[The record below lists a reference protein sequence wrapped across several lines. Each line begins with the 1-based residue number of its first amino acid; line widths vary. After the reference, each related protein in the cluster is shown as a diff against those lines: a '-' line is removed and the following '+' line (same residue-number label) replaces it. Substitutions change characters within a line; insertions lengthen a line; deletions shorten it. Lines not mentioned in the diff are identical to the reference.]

1 MKQLA
6 AWYQKKISSY
16 DKEEWETMVEQ
27 LLMRGTYRRRI
38 VDFSS
43 HARSYLID
51 VDLVRGSSFPKAKP
65 TLSMRRVIWY
75 ALVRLLFLPALY
87 QWWTQQTSP
96 ACAKFLLTLWL
107 MQVLNMTIY
116 FMTPD
121 MVDSD
126 PNCWLVPLGLMLVL
140 SIVHSQIVSTTEMEL
155 ARVRPRATYRRKLPR
170 YFRRPRSECDGGSGG
185 GSAESG
191 ATSSQSKTPTSKPAK
206 FRRRQSRTEIA
217 ENGLRKRKKEL
228 TKENLIKNLEPVKNK
243 ALIKVKAKD
252 SDDEDYMVWKK
263 PDLTA
268 PIVTFTPPPDDATP
282 STSFRYKPN
291 VLTKKQLESFNVR
304 QNQQAHIS
312 RALADGDDG
321 FESLNGYNSNGSE
334 GERVK
339 NETENLLQKERTS
352 SKEEKIKVAEKIG
365 SDAQL
370 GDSEVI
376 TKNDGPKIIEVTEEL
391 VESQILKKDDDD
403 DDKSDADS
411 DGVAP
416 TSSPS
421 TGKRVGVRF
430 RSNWAQDGIRMADS
444 SDEDFTVNKKKEK
457 KLDNYQSSSSD
468 GECSASAPS
477 IALPSHHTMSDW
489 VGQTTNSEESSY
501 CSQSEGGHSD
511 VGFPYTADSSWDPFA
526 ILDPTSDTV
535 KCTMW
540 ERGSTLRAELSA
552 VDISW
557 YVVARAERVMAAD
570 GCLWA
575 GLAMAAAVALI
586 KPIIRFAQ
594 VAAEQD
600 SRTEEELQALSVLT
614 YFPTLMASYKGS
626 LISVFNG
633 AFGDNIWLISTN
645 LLSCMLRFALGAL
658 VFFLLAVAER
668 AFKQRFLYAKL
679 FSHLTSARRARK
691 SELPHFR
698 LNTVRNIKTWLSTRS
713 YLRRRGPQR
722 SVEVIVSAAFML
734 IVVLLGCVSTH
745 LLRFNNT
752 QDSVTLESGWLLEV
766 LLWSFCIGI
775 YLLRL
780 GTLGSNVNKK
790 YRGCLSA
797 ILTEQINLHLA
808 IEQRPESKEQLTVAN
823 NVLKLAA
830 DLLKELDAPFK
841 ISALCANHYLYTI
854 TKVVIL
860 SALSGVLSEML
871 GFKLKLHKIKIK

>member
-1 MKQLA
+1 MMQLA

-38 VDFSS
+38 VDSFST

-65 TLSMRRVIWY
+65 TLGMRRVVWF
-75 ALVRLLFLPALY
+75 ALVRLVFLPALY
-87 QWWTQQTSP
+87 QWWAQQTSP
-96 ACAKFLLTLWL
+96 ACSKFLLSLWIL
-107 MQVLNMTIY
+107 QVLNMTLY
-116 FMTPD
+116 FVAPSSLEMD
-121 MVDSD
+121 A
-126 PNCWLVPLGLMLVL
+126 NCWVLPLALMLVL
-140 SIVHSQIVSTTEMEL
+140 SVVHSQIVSTTEMEV
-155 ARVRPRATYRRKLPR
+155 ARVRPRSTYRRKLPR
-170 YFRRPRSECDGGSGG
+170 YFRSRSDCDGGSGV

-191 ATSSQSKTPTSKPAK
+191 ATSSQSKTPTNKHTK
-206 FRRRQSRTEIA
+206 FRRRQSRSDIIEA
-217 ENGLRKRKKEL
+217 GLRKRKKEL
-228 TKENLIKNLEPVKNK
+228 TKENLIKDQELPAKNK
-243 ALIKVKAKD
+243 SEIKSKAKD
-252 SDDEDYMVWKK
+252 SDDEDYMAWKK
-263 PDLTA
+263 PNLNA
-268 PIVTFTPPPDDATP
+268 PIVTFTPPPDVATP
-282 STSFRYKPN
+282 SSSFRYKPN
-291 VLTKKQLESFNVR
+291 ILTKKYLESYNVR
-304 QNQQAHIS
+304 HNPQNNVGRPIF
-312 RALADGDDG
+312 ADGDDG
-321 FESLNGYNSNGSE
+321 FESLNGYNSNGSD
-334 GERVK
+334 GETRAKEIDRGKSTLASVGREK
-339 NETENLLQKERTS
+339 TISETNAPNVT
-352 SKEEKIKVAEKIG
+352 
-365 SDAQL
+365 
-370 GDSEVI
+370 
-376 TKNDGPKIIEVTEEL
+376 VTEENDTDT
-391 VESQILKKDDDD
+391 VKATDEFINKTKPEDDE
-403 DDKSDADS
+403 KSIDPDS
-411 DGVAP
+411 DGGILRNSGP
-416 TSSPS
+416 IS
-421 TGKRVGVRF
+421 KRIGVRF
-430 RSNWAQDGIRMADS
+430 RKSWANVTMPPES
-444 SDEDFTVNKKKEK
+444 SDDDFSNIKKKEK

-489 VGQTTNSEESSY
+489 VGQITNSEESSY

-511 VGFPYTADSSWDPFA
+511 VGFHYTTDSAWDPFT

-557 YVVARAERVMAAD
+557 CVVARAER
-570 GCLWA
+570 
-575 GLAMAAAVALI
+575 AMAAHGALWPGLLMAALVALVC
-586 KPIIRFAQ
+586 PAIRLVQ
-594 VAAEQD
+594 VAIDQD
-600 SRTEEELQALSVLT
+600 TRSEEELQSVSLLSYIPSLVVNYT
-614 YFPTLMASYKGS
+614 QGS
-626 LISVFNG
+626 PYSLFSG
-633 AFGDNIWLISTN
+633 GFGDNVWEITTN
-645 LLSCMLRFALGAL
+645 TLSCILRFALSGL

-722 SVEVIVSAAFML
+722 SVDVIVSAAFML
-734 IVVLLGCVSTH
+734 TLILLACVSAQ
-745 LLRFNNT
+745 LLR
-752 QDSVTLESGWLLEV
+752 DSPTLECGWLLEAMV
-766 LLWSFCIGI
+766 WCCCLGI
-775 YLLRL
+775 HLLRL
-780 GTLGSNVNKK
+780 LTLGSNVNRK

-841 ISALCANHYLYTI
+841 ISGICANHYLYTI

>member
-65 TLSMRRVIWY
+65 TLGMRRVVWY

-87 QWWTQQTSP
+87 QWWAQQTSP

-107 MQVLNMTIY
+107 MQVLNISLY

-121 MVDSD
+121 TVDID
-126 PNCWLVPLGLMLVL
+126 PNCWVVPLGLMIVL
-140 SIVHSQIVSTTEMEL
+140 GVVHSQIVSTTEMEL

-185 GSAESG
+185 GSGESG
-191 ATSSQSKTPTSKPAK
+191 ATSSQSKTPSTKPAK
-206 FRRRQSRTEIA
+206 FRRRQSRPEVTD
-217 ENGLRKRKKEL
+217 NVLRKRKKEL
-228 TKENLIKNLEPVKNK
+228 TKEILIKNLEPP
-243 ALIKVKAKD
+243 IKSKTMIKIKAKD

-263 PDLTA
+263 PDMTA

-282 STSFRYKPN
+282 STSFTYKTN

-304 QNQQAHIS
+304 QNNLA

-339 NETENLLQKERTS
+339 NEAENAEKPSCSTENKAT
-352 SKEEKIKVAEKIG
+352 EENKPQVAEEF
-365 SDAQL
+365 QENEP
-370 GDSEVI
+370 EVFI
-376 TKNDGPKIIEVTEEL
+376 N
-391 VESQILKKDDDD
+391 SNILKKED
-403 DDKSDADS
+403 DDKSVDADS
-411 DGVAP
+411 DVIP
-416 TSSPS
+416 TSSPN

-430 RSNWAQDGIRMADS
+430 RGSWAQDGIRES
-444 SDEDFTVNKKKEK
+444 SDDDFTVKKKEK
-457 KLDNYQSSSSD
+457 KLGNYQTSSSD

-501 CSQSEGGHSD
+501 ESQSEGGHSD

-526 ILDPTSDTV
+526 ILDPSSDTV

-557 YVVARAERVMAAD
+557 YVVARAERAMAAD
-570 GCLWA
+570 GCLWPA
-575 GLAMAAAVALI
+575 LAMAAAVALVA
-586 KPIIRFAQ
+586 PAIRLVQ
-594 VAAEQD
+594 VAIEQD
-600 SRTEEELQALSVLT
+600 TRTEEELQALSLFT
-614 YFPTLMASYKGS
+614 YIPSLVANYSQGSVFS
-626 LISVFNG
+626 LIGG
-633 AFGDNIWLISTN
+633 AYGDNIWVISTN
-645 LLSCMLRFALGAL
+645 LLSCCLRFALSAL

-722 SVEVIVSAAFML
+722 SVDVIVSAAFML
-734 IVVLLGCVSTH
+734 TLMLLACVSAQ
-745 LLRFNNT
+745 LLKDT
-752 QDSVTLESGWLLEV
+752 VTLECGWLLEAMV
-766 LLWSFCIGI
+766 WSCCLGI

-780 GTLGSNVNKK
+780 LTLGSNVNRK

-830 DLLKELDAPFK
+830 DLLKELDSPFK
-841 ISALCANHYLYTI
+841 ISGICANHYLYTI

>member
-43 HARSYLID
+43 HPRSYLID

-75 ALVRLLFLPALY
+75 ALVRLLFFPALY

-107 MQVLNMTIY
+107 MQVLNITIH
-116 FMTPD
+116 FMSPD
-121 MVDSD
+121 TAEKD
-126 PNCWLVPLGLMLVL
+126 PHCWLVPLGLMLVL
-140 SIVHSQIVSTTEMEL
+140 SVVHSQIVSTTEMEL
-155 ARVRPRATYRRKLPR
+155 ARVRPRSTFRRKLPR
-170 YFRRPRSECDGGSGG
+170 HFRRGRDCDGGSGG
-185 GSAESG
+185 SGVGSAESG
-191 ATSSQSKTPTSKPAK
+191 ATSSQSKTPTTKPAK

-217 ENGLRKRKKEL
+217 ENGLRKRKKDL
-228 TKENLIKNLEPVKNK
+228 TKEHLIKNMEPTKNK
-243 ALIKVKAKD
+243 TSTKMKAKD

-304 QNQQAHIS
+304 QNQQIPNS

-339 NETENLLQKERTS
+339 NETENLIQKEKTTS
-352 SKEEKIKVAEKIG
+352 TEQTNENATEENTPKTKLAESPKATTKNEEPKTIEPIKAFVKSNIMKKEEDEK
-365 SDAQL
+365 SL
-370 GDSEVI
+370 E
-376 TKNDGPKIIEVTEEL
+376 
-391 VESQILKKDDDD
+391 
-403 DDKSDADS
+403 S

-416 TSSPS
+416 TSSPN
-421 TGKRVGVRF
+421 TGKRIGVRF
-430 RSNWAQDGIRMADS
+430 RSSWAQEDIRIHES
-444 SDEDFTVNKKKEK
+444 SDDDFPPVNKKKDK

-511 VGFPYTADSSWDPFA
+511 VDCFPYTGDSSWDPFA
-526 ILDPTSDTV
+526 ILNPTSDTV

-557 YVVARAERVMAAD
+557 YVVARAERAQAAD

-575 GLAMAAAVALI
+575 GIAMAAAVAVI
-586 KPIIRFAQ
+586 KPILRFAQ

-600 SRTEEELQALSVLT
+600 TRTDEELQALSVLT
-614 YFPTLMASYKGS
+614 YFPTLMAGYKGS
-626 LISVFNG
+626 FVSIFFG

-645 LLSCMLRFALGAL
+645 ILSSILRFALGAL

-734 IVVLLGCVSTH
+734 LVVLLGCVSTH
-745 LLRFNNT
+745 LLRDT
-752 QDSVTLESGWLLEV
+752 VTSESGWVLEV
-766 LLWSFCIGI
+766 LLWSLCIGI

-808 IEQRPESKEQLTVAN
+808 IEQRPESKEQLMLAN

-841 ISALCANHYLYTI
+841 ISSLCANHYLYTI

>member
-75 ALVRLLFLPALY
+75 ALVRLLFLPVLY

-107 MQVLNMTIY
+107 MQVLNITIY
-116 FMTPD
+116 FMTPETID
-121 MVDSD
+121 ND
-126 PNCWLVPLGLMLVL
+126 
-140 SIVHSQIVSTTEMEL
+140 IVSTTEMEL
-155 ARVRPRATYRRKLPR
+155 ARVRPRATFRRKLPR
-170 YFRRPRSECDGGSGG
+170 YFRRPRSDCDGGSGG

-206 FRRRQSRTEIA
+206 FRRRQSRTDVA

-243 ALIKVKAKD
+243 TIVKMKAKD

-263 PDLTA
+263 PDVTA

-304 QNQQAHIS
+304 QNQQMLS
-312 RALADGDDG
+312 RVLADGDDG

-339 NETENLLQKERTS
+339 NETENLIQREAKRSNGQNDIGPKENNSPDKQSADTS
-352 SKEEKIKVAEKIG
+352 IETVKNEEIK
-365 SDAQL
+365 D
-370 GDSEVI
+370 
-376 TKNDGPKIIEVTEEL
+376 NDGIRED
-391 VESQILKKDDDD
+391 LKKHE
-403 DDKSDADS
+403 DKSDADS
-411 DGVAP
+411 DGIAA

-430 RSNWAQDGIRMADS
+430 RNSWAQDGIHLQET
-444 SDEDFTVNKKKEK
+444 SDEDFTIHKKKEK
-457 KLDNYQSSSSD
+457 KFDNYQSSSSD

-501 CSQSEGGHSD
+501 GSQSEGGHSD
-511 VGFPYTADSSWDPFA
+511 VGFSYTADSSWDPFA

-557 YVVARAERVMAAD
+557 YVVARAERAMAAD

-575 GLAMAAAVALI
+575 GLAMAAAVALV

-594 VAAEQD
+594 VAAELD
-600 SRTEEELQALSVLT
+600 SRTEEELQALSVIT
-614 YFPTLMASYKGS
+614 YFPTLMANYKGS
-626 LISVFNG
+626 LLSIFIG
-633 AFGDNIWLISTN
+633 AFGDNIW
-645 LLSCMLRFALGAL
+645 
-658 VFFLLAVAER
+658 
-668 AFKQRFLYAKL
+668 
-679 FSHLTSARRARK
+679 
-691 SELPHFR
+691 

-745 LLRFNNT
+745 LLR
-752 QDSVTLESGWLLEV
+752 DSVTLESGWLLEV

-808 IEQRPESKEQLTVAN
+808 IEQRPDSKEQLTVAN

>member
-65 TLSMRRVIWY
+65 TLGMRRVVWF
-75 ALVRLLFLPALY
+75 ALVRLVFLPMLY
-87 QWWTQQTSP
+87 QWWAQQTS
-96 ACAKFLLTLWL
+96 ATCAKFLLSLWI
-107 MQVLNMTIY
+107 MQLLNISLY
-116 FMTPD
+116 LLTPLD
-121 MVDSD
+121 IDA
-126 PNCWLVPLGLMLVL
+126 NCWLVPMGLMLVL
-140 SIVHSQIVSTTEMEL
+140 SVVHSQIVSTTEMEL
-155 ARVRPRATYRRKLPR
+155 ARVRPRSTYHRKLPR
-170 YFRRPRSECDGGSGG
+170 YFRRPRSDCEGGSGG

-191 ATSSQSKTPTSKPAK
+191 ATSSQSKTPSSKPAK
-206 FRRRQSRTEIA
+206 FRRRLSRSEISD
-217 ENGLRKRKKEL
+217 NGLRKRKKDL
-228 TKENLIKNLEPVKNK
+228 TKDNLIKNLDPAIKTK
-243 ALIKVKAKD
+243 SLIKIKIKD
-252 SDDEDYMVWKK
+252 SDDEEYMMWKK
-263 PDLTA
+263 PDITT
-268 PIVTFTPPPDDATP
+268 PIVTFTPPPDDATA
-282 STSFRYKPN
+282 SVEIKK
-291 VLTKKQLESFNVR
+291 LTKKQLETFNVR
-304 QNQQAHIS
+304 QTQQINVG
-312 RALADGDDG
+312 RAILPDGDDG
-321 FESLNGYNSNGSE
+321 FESLNGYISNGSD
-334 GERVK
+334 GDNRNK
-339 NETENLLQKERTS
+339 YIDLQNQGRKEDNTN
-352 SKEEKIKVAEKIG
+352 
-365 SDAQL
+365 
-370 GDSEVI
+370 
-376 TKNDGPKIIEVTEEL
+376 TPVTEPVVKSNVNKLNDIVDNAENEL
-391 VESQILKKDDDD
+391 FRSTGDLKKED
-403 DDKSDADS
+403 DDKSLEPDS
-411 DGVAP
+411 DCGIP

-421 TGKRVGVRF
+421 VRKRIRF
-430 RSNWAQDGIRMADS
+430 RGSWLQDDRRES
-444 SDEDFTVNKKKEK
+444 SDDDFTSVKKKHKNIE
-457 KLDNYQSSSSD
+457 NYQSSSSD

-501 CSQSEGGHSD
+501 GSQSEGGHSD
-511 VGFPYTADSSWDPFA
+511 VSFHYAADSSWDPFA
-526 ILDPTSDTV
+526 LLDPSSDTV

-557 YVVARAERVMAAD
+557 YVVARAERAMAAD
-570 GCLWA
+570 GGLWT
-575 GLAMAAAVALI
+575 GLAMAAAVAL
-586 KPIIRFAQ
+586 FAPATRLVQ
-594 VAAEQD
+594 VAIEQD
-600 SRTEEELQALSVLT
+600 NRSEEELQSI
-614 YFPTLMASYKGS
+614 S
-626 LISVFNG
+626 LITYIPSLVVNYSQGSIFSVISG
-633 AFGDNIWLISTN
+633 ALGDNIWEISTN
-645 LLSCMLRFALGAL
+645 ILSCLLRFALSEL

-722 SVEVIVSAAFML
+722 SVDVIVSAAFML
-734 IVVLLGCVSTH
+734 TIILLACVSAQ
-745 LLRFNNT
+745 LLRE
-752 QDSVTLESGWLLEV
+752 SVTLERGWLLEAMV
-766 LLWSFCIGI
+766 WSICLGI
-775 YLLRL
+775 YLLRFV
-780 GTLGSNVNKK
+780 TLGSNVNRK

-841 ISALCANHYLYTI
+841 ISGICANHYLYTI

>member
-65 TLSMRRVIWY
+65 TLGMRRVVWF
-75 ALVRLLFLPALY
+75 ALVRLVFLPALF
-87 QWWTQQTSP
+87 QWWAQQTSP

-107 MQVLNMTIY
+107 LQVLNISLYLMS
-116 FMTPD
+116 PD
-121 MVDSD
+121 NLDVD

-140 SIVHSQIVSTTEMEL
+140 SMVHSQIVSTTEMEI
-155 ARVRPRATYRRKLPR
+155 ARVRPRSTYRRKLPR
-170 YFRRPRSECDGGSGG
+170 YFRRPRSECDGGSAG

-191 ATSSQSKTPTSKPAK
+191 ATSSQSKTPTTKPSK
-206 FRRRQSRTEIA
+206 FRRRQSRSELCD
-217 ENGLRKRKKEL
+217 NGLRKRKKEL
-228 TKENLIKNLEPVKNK
+228 PKENVSTRLEPTVKNK
-243 ALIKVKAKD
+243 AIVKLKAKD
-252 SDDEDYMVWKK
+252 SDDEDYMAWKK
-263 PDLTA
+263 PDINT

-282 STSFRYKPN
+282 SSSFRYKSN
-291 VLTKKQLESFNVR
+291 ILTKKHLESFNVR
-304 QNQQAHIS
+304 QNQH
-312 RALADGDDG
+312 RAIFADGDDG
-321 FESLNGYNSNGSE
+321 FESLNGYNSNGSD
-334 GERVK
+334 GDNRVK
-339 NETENLLQKERTS
+339 ILQARLSGNKIVSNERN
-352 SKEEKIKVAEKIG
+352 
-365 SDAQL
+365 
-370 GDSEVI
+370 
-376 TKNDGPKIIEVTEEL
+376 EVTA
-391 VESQILKKDDDD
+391 KDDSANDVDKTPIDKVEENSTTTAKANVLKTEDD
-403 DDKSDADS
+403 EKSNEPDS
-411 DGVAP
+411 DVNV
-416 TSSPS
+416 TDSPNR
-421 TGKRVGVRF
+421 GKRIGVRF
-430 RSNWAQDGIRMADS
+430 RSSWIPENVRNES
-444 SDEDFTVNKKKEK
+444 SDDDFANVKNKQKKIETF
-457 KLDNYQSSSSD
+457 QTSSSD

-501 CSQSEGGHSD
+501 CSQSEGGNSD
-511 VGFPYTADSSWDPFA
+511 VGFHYAADSSWDPFA
-526 ILDPTSDTV
+526 LLDPTSDTV

-557 YVVARAERVMAAD
+557 YVVARAERAMAAE
-570 GCLWA
+570 GCVWA
-575 GLAMAAAVALI
+575 GLAMATIVALLT
-586 KPIIRFAQ
+586 PAIRLTQLAID
-594 VAAEQD
+594 QD
-600 SRTEEELQALSVLT
+600 TRTEEETQSMTIFLYIISVVVNYSKGSVL
-614 YFPTLMASYKGS
+614 YILY
-626 LISVFNG
+626 G
-633 AFGDNIWLISTN
+633 AFGDNAWELMTNIIS
-645 LLSCMLRFALGAL
+645 CILRFALSGL
-658 VFFLLAVAER
+658 MFFLLAVAER
-668 AFKQRFLYAKL
+668 AYKQRFLYAKL

-722 SVEVIVSAAFML
+722 SVDVIVSAAFML
-734 IVVLLGCVSTH
+734 TLILLACVSAH
-745 LLRFNNT
+745 LLR
-752 QDSVTLESGWLLEV
+752 DSVTLEEGWLFEAMVWICCL
-766 LLWSFCIGI
+766 GI
-775 YLLRL
+775 YLMRL
-780 GTLGSNVNKK
+780 ITLGSNVNKK

-808 IEQRPESKEQLTVAN
+808 IEQRPESKDQLTVAN

-841 ISALCANHYLYTI
+841 ISGICANHYLYTVS
-854 TKVVIL
+854 KVVIL

>member
-65 TLSMRRVIWY
+65 TLGMRRVIWF
-75 ALVRLLFLPALY
+75 ALVRLVFLPALY
-87 QWWTQQTSP
+87 QWWAQQTSP

-107 MQVLNMTIY
+107 MQVLNMTLY

-121 MVDSD
+121 LADVD

-140 SIVHSQIVSTTEMEL
+140 SVVHSQIVSTTEMEL

-191 ATSSQSKTPTSKPAK
+191 ATSSQSKTPTTKPAK
-206 FRRRQSRTEIA
+206 FRRRQSRTDIA
-217 ENGLRKRKKEL
+217 ENGLRKRKKDL
-228 TKENLIKNLEPVKNK
+228 TKENLIKNLDPVKNK
-243 ALIKVKAKD
+243 TLIKVKAKD
-252 SDDEDYMVWKK
+252 SDDEEYMVWKK

-304 QNQQAHIS
+304 QNQHANIA
-312 RALADGDDG
+312 RAFADGDDG

-334 GERVK
+334 GDKVK
-339 NETENLLQKERTS
+339 NGTDIVQNKS
-352 SKEEKIKVAEKIG
+352 SNSKEQINEIRLKENVPDNQGSETPEATTKKDSAKNSPSRKVFCK
-365 SDAQL
+365 
-370 GDSEVI
+370 V
-376 TKNDGPKIIEVTEEL
+376 N
-391 VESQILKKDDDD
+391 ILKKDDDE
-403 DDKSDADS
+403 KSIDS
-411 DGVAP
+411 DGVMP

-430 RSNWAQDGIRMADS
+430 RNSWAQDGIRPES
-444 SDEDFTVNKKKEK
+444 SDEDFAVKKKEK
-457 KLDNYQSSSSD
+457 KLNYQSSSSD

-501 CSQSEGGHSD
+501 GSQSEGEHSD
-511 VGFPYTADSSWDPFA
+511 VGFPYAADTSWDPFA

-557 YVVARAERVMAAD
+557 YVVARAERAMAAD

-575 GLAMAAAVALI
+575 GIAMAAAVALI
-586 KPIIRFAQ
+586 KPVIRFVQ
-594 VAAEQD
+594 VVAEQD
-600 SRTEEELQALSVLT
+600 GRTEEELQAMSIIT
-614 YFPTLMASYKGS
+614 YLPSLIANYKGS
-626 LISVFNG
+626 LFSVFIG
-633 AFGDNIWLISTN
+633 AFGDNIWAVSTN

-745 LLRFNNT
+745 LLR
-752 QDSVTLESGWLLEV
+752 DSVTLESGWLMEV
-766 LLWSFCIGI
+766 LTWSLCIGL

-830 DLLKELDAPFK
+830 DLLKELDAPFQ